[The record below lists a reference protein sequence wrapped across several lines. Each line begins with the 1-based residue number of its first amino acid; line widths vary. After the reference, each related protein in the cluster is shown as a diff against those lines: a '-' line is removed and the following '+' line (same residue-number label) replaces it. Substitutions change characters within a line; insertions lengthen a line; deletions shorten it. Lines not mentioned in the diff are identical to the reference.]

1 MKIFNKT
8 DMSISVPLVGEAGNR
23 ETLTLQPYARVELP
37 AGFSLAREMKQIRVE
52 DVGDLGT
59 QEAKE

>member
-8 DMSISVPLVGEAGNR
+8 DMSISVPLAGEAGNR
-23 ETLTLQPYARVELP
+23 ETLTLQPYGRVELP

-52 DVGDLGT
+52 DVEDLGT